1 MNILIII
8 NGITDLN
15 NQKWSNNVLWQN
27 KLFKK

>member
-15 NQKWSNNVLWQN
+15 NQKWSNNVFIAKQAI
-27 KLFKK
+27 